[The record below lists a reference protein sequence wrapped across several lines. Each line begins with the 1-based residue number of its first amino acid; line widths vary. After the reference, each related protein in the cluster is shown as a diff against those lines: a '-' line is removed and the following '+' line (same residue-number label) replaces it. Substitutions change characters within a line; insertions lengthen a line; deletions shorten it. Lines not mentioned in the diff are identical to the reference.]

1 MNMLLLAWIY
11 VVVLMALIEALS
23 STGTV
28 LGAFFTLLM
37 YGVFPMA
44 LLLYFAL
51 RKLRRRAARQQ
62 GLLVGS
68 NSAAPDGSEHATGDP
83 IAPVREKS

>member
-28 LGAFFTLLM
+28 LGAFLTLLT
-37 YGVFPMA
+37 YGVLPMA
-44 LLLYFAL
+44 LLLYFA
-51 RKLRRRAARQQ
+51 RRTSRRRASARRHNEA
-62 GLLVGS
+62 S
-68 NSAAPDGSEHATGDP
+68 SSAAPDGGEHAPGHAV
-83 IAPVREKS
+83 APEREKT

>member
-51 RKLRRRAARQQ
+51 RKLRRKAAAPHA
-62 GLLVGS
+62 LVGS
-68 NSAAPDGSEHATGDP
+68 SSAAPDRGEHATGDP
-83 IAPVREKS
+83 VAPVREKS

>member
-23 STGTV
+23 SAGTV
-28 LGAFFTLLM
+28 LGAVFTLLM
-37 YGVFPMA
+37 YGVIPIA

-51 RKLRRRAARQQ
+51 RRLRRQAAAQHA
-62 GLLVGS
+62 LVGS
-68 NSAAPDGSEHATGDP
+68 SSAAPNGGEHATGDP

>member
-37 YGVFPMA
+37 YGVFPTA

-51 RKLRRRAARQQ
+51 RKLRRRAAAQH
-62 GLLVGS
+62 GLVGS

>member
-51 RKLRRRAARQQ
+51 RNSRRRAVAQHA
-62 GLLVGS
+62 LVDS
-68 NSAAPDGSEHATGDP
+68 SSTAPDGGEHATGDP